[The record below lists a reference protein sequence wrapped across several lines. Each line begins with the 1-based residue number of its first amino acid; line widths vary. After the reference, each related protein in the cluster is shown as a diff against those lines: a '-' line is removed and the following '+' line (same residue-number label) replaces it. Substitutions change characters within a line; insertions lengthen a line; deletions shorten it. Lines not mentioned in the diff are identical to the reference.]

1 MKFFIK
7 IQNFSLKLSLLKIY
21 NIKKQFLE
29 SFYRSLNKKYSIN
42 KQSFTDDIYK
52 IKNMSFLTL
61 GKLTPKH
68 PASNLKNYK

>member
-29 SFYRSLNKKYSIN
+29 SFYRGLNKKYSIN